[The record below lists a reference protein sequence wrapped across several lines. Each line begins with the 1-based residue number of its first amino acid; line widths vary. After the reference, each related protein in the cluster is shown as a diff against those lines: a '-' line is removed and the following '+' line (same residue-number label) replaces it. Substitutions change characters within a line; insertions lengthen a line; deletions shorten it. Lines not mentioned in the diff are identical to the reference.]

1 MAIANNSPRMI
12 ATNKETGK
20 VAWETPDAGL
30 LTHPAAQRSA
40 TWRQE
45 FQRELLVW

>member
-20 VAWETPDAGL
+20 VAWETLMRG
-30 LTHPAAQRSA
+30 S
-40 TWRQE
+40 
-45 FQRELLVW
+45 